1 MNQFDVV
8 MRRIPLRDQATAD
21 MVLTDLGNQ
30 GYQVVYATSVMNDV
44 VVFMQRERV
53 AKAQV
58 AEKKKEAKKKVAKK
72 KETKKKLEE

>member
-21 MVLTDLGNQ
+21 SVLTDLGNQ

-53 AKAQV
+53 AKAT
-58 AEKKKEAKKKVAKK
+58 KAKK
-72 KETKKKLEE
+72 KETKKKPEA